1 MSRAVSTTRLIMAA
15 AVTGLVAAG
24 CSERVG
30 RGWDWNRMRSQP
42 RYEAYRGSR
51 FFADGKAMQLPPAGT
66 MSREMGAA
74 VTVLPAAAMLARGS
88 SQFRIY
94 CAVCH
99 GDRGD
104 GVSVVAGNM
113 DDPKPPSLIVPP
125 VSALP
130 ASAIASVIATGIG
143 PMPSFAQE
151 LSPADRAAVAEYV
164 KTLAV
169 SAPAASSADSSAA
182 QRP

>member
-1 MSRAVSTTRLIMAA
+1 MSRAVSTTRWIVAA

-24 CSERVG
+24 CSERMG

-42 RYEAYRGSR
+42 RYQAYRGSR
-51 FFADGKAMQLPPAGT
+51 FFADGMAMQLPPAGT

-130 ASAIASVIATGIG
+130 VSAIVSVIATGMG

-151 LSPADRAAVAEYV
+151 LSPADRVAVAEYV

-169 SAPAASSADSSAA
+169 SAASSADSSAA

>member
-1 MSRAVSTTRLIMAA
+1 
-15 AVTGLVAAG
+15 
-24 CSERVG
+24 
-30 RGWDWNRMRSQP
+30 
-42 RYEAYRGSR
+42 
-51 FFADGKAMQLPPAGT
+51 MQLPPAGT
-66 MSREMGAA
+66 MSREMGGA

-130 ASAIASVIATGIG
+130 VSEIVSVIASGMG

-164 KTLAV
+164 RTLAA
-169 SAPAASSADSSAA
+169 SAASGADSSAA